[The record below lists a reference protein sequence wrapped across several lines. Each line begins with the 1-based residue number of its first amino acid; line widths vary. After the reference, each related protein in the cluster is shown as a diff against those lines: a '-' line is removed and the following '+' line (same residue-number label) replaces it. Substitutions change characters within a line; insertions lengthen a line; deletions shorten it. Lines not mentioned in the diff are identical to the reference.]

1 MYRAEYGI
9 SNDRISG
16 QERGKTMIWTSLEFA
31 LICGE
36 MLIEPA
42 MALEFPEIVQAVKD
56 RVTRDE
62 MRDLFRELI

>member
-1 MYRAEYGI
+1 
-9 SNDRISG
+9 
-16 QERGKTMIWTSLEFA
+16 MIWTSLEFA

-62 MRDLFRELI
+62 MRELFRELI